1 MPYNPLLKTS
11 NVHWLRKA
19 GGSLEEKPCTRRGFL
34 IAAGCCGTVLLFGAG
49 CTGSEEAR
57 AAAVITVCPYGYRF
71 DPWPGRCARY
81 VDRNGSGYC
90 DLSEVSAPASASTG
104 GDSAGD
110 QAGLVILCDR
120 GCSYPGQCMRYV
132 DADGSGICDLSEGVP
147 AAQASAAEPA
157 AVSDAP
163 VEQPAA
169 GGDAGLVILCD
180 RACSY
185 PGACGRYVD
194 ADGSGIC
201 DLSEGV
207 PVGTASAAGAPVD
220 PPGET
225 AAGPLADAEGD
236 AGLVILCDRACSYPG
251 ACGRYVDADGSG
263 ICDLSEGVPAETAT
277 PYEHE
282 GGGRSRRGHTR
293 QGWQ

>member
-90 DLSEVSAPASASTG
+90 DLSEVSTPASASTG

-147 AAQASAAEPA
+147 AGTASAAEP
-157 AVSDAP
+157 DAP
-163 VEQPAA
+163 ADQPAAGPLADA

-207 PVGTASAAGAPVD
+207 PAGTA
-220 PPGET
+220 T
-225 AAGPLADAEGD
+225 
-236 AGLVILCDRACSYPG
+236 
-251 ACGRYVDADGSG
+251 
-263 ICDLSEGVPAETAT
+263 T
-277 PYEHE
+277 YEHE